1 MVKKSLSS
9 KSGESIIEALVS
21 LLILGMLMATIV
33 SVIRFSMVMT
43 GNTLADATAA
53 QNEINNLK
61 FDDYASNS
69 GTFSSGALTLSN
81 SAWNINAA
89 HSIELYSDNGI
100 IAFYPEG

>member
-1 MVKKSLSS
+1 M
-9 KSGESIIEALVS
+9 EALVS

-43 GNTLADATAA
+43 GNTLANATAA
-53 QNEINNLK
+53 QNEINNIK

-69 GTFSSGALTLSN
+69 GIFSSGALKLSN
-81 SAWNINAA
+81 PIWNIKAE

-100 IAFYPEG
+100 IAFYPDE